1 MAHLYQGTIG
11 RVRWF
16 IRRFG
21 AAELVRLPL
30 RILAAPL
37 VLRLLRPGHFTFRG
51 AALPYFYHRYNVT
64 WANERCV
71 EVPIARS
78 YLAQATGETLEVG
91 NVLAHYAAPR
101 HTVLDKFERAPG
113 VVNADIVGYDPGR
126 KFALILSISTFEHI
140 GFDDE
145 GEGPSGAKILAALA
159 SCRRLL
165 APGGKLVVTA
175 PLGYNPELDA
185 LIEGDRLGSAC
196 AWFVKRVA
204 RREWRVVPREE
215 AMGARFGR
223 PFPFANVVW
232 VAEFEPA

>member
-1 MAHLYQGTIG
+1 MAHLYEGTLS

-16 IRRFG
+16 VRRFG

-30 RILAAPL
+30 RILSAPL

-51 AALPYFYHRYNVT
+51 AALSYFYHRYNVT

-71 EVPIARS
+71 EVPIARA
-78 YLAQATGETLEVG
+78 YLEQAAGDTLEVG
-91 NVLAHYAAPR
+91 NVLGHYFPVR
-101 HTVLDKFERAPG
+101 HTVLDKFEHAPG
-113 VVNADIVGYDPGR
+113 VVNADFVGYAPGK
-126 KFALILSISTFEHI
+126 KFSLILSISTFEHI

-145 GEGPSGAKILAALA
+145 GEGSSSAKILAAIA

-165 APGGKLVVTA
+165 APSGKLVVTV

-185 LIEGDRLGSAC
+185 LIERDQLGQANAS
-196 AWFVKRVA
+196 FVKRVA
-204 RREWRVVPREE
+204 RREWREVPRAE
-215 AMGARFGR
+215 AIGARFGS

-232 VAEFEPA
+232 VAEFEPF

>member
-1 MAHLYQGTIG
+1 MAHLYEGTLS

-16 IRRFG
+16 VRRFG

-37 VLRLLRPGHFTFRG
+37 VLRLLRPGRFAFRG
-51 AALPYFYHRYNVT
+51 AALSYFYHRYNVT

-78 YLAQATGETLEVG
+78 YLEQATGEVLEVG
-91 NVLAHYAAPR
+91 NVLGHYFPSR
-101 HTVLDKFERAPG
+101 HTVLDKFEHAPG
-113 VVNADIVGYDPGR
+113 VVNADIVGYEPGK
-126 KFALILSISTFEHI
+126 KFSLILSISTFEHI

-145 GEGPSGAKILAALA
+145 GEGSSSVKILAAVA

-165 APGGKLVVTA
+165 APGGKLVVTV
-175 PLGYNPELDA
+175 PLGYNPELDT
-185 LIEGDRLGSAC
+185 LIEGDRLAPAR

-204 RREWRVVPREE
+204 SREWREAPRAE
-215 AMGARFGR
+215 AKGARFGR

-232 VAEFEPA
+232 VAEFESL